1 MVLITLPLIVLTRRC
16 QQPREEPGCRD
27 GVNGGPHFSFFLKK
41 QIVICS
47 LFKKKVSILT
57 PFGGPRNHLPYTKTP
72 RLNRFLSTPLNLAL
86 GGPWE
91 GAPPMQVSYL
101 AD

>member
-1 MVLITLPLIVLTRRC
+1 M
-16 QQPREEPGCRD
+16 QGWGEW
-27 GVNGGPHFSFFLKK
+27 GPHFFFFVVKTNCTMLS
-41 QIVICS
+41 Q
-47 LFKKKVSILT
+47 KKVSIFA

-72 RLNRFLSTPLNLAL
+72 RLNKFLSTPLNLAL

>member
-1 MVLITLPLIVLTRRC
+1 MGTAFLF
-16 QQPREEPGCRD
+16 
-27 GVNGGPHFSFFLKK
+27 FSFFENTNCTLLPLKEA
-41 QIVICS
+41 
-47 LFKKKVSILT
+47 SIFA

-72 RLNRFLSTPLNLAL
+72 RLNKFLSTPLNLAL

-91 GAPPMQVSYL
+91 GAPLMQVSCL

>member
-1 MVLITLPLIVLTRRC
+1 MGAAFLFFFFEKNKLYSA
-16 QQPREEPGCRD
+16 
-27 GVNGGPHFSFFLKK
+27 FS
-41 QIVICS
+41 
-47 LFKKKVSILT
+47 KKVSIFA

-91 GAPPMQVSYL
+91 GAPPVQVSYSMVGRL
-101 AD
+101 RSCS

>member
-1 MVLITLPLIVLTRRC
+1 MGTAFL
-16 QQPREEPGCRD
+16 
-27 GVNGGPHFSFFLKK
+27 FFVVVKNK
-41 QIVICS
+41 RYTAS
-47 LFKKKVSILT
+47 SKKVSILA

-91 GAPPMQVSYL
+91 GAPPMQVSCL